1 MKIPSKNLLCYIDSC
16 GIRNTITKERSIF
29 QFWLVMSSRLE
40 ARLFKSTMLTCTSR
54 CLVSRTNQESPICA
68 MPELIANVIISPAA
82 TSFTTPRLHVET
94 STNDGVLWV
103 RGKSLRTVKGD
114 THESIN
120 EAIYYKHSR
129 LHSDA

>member
-1 MKIPSKNLLCYIDSC
+1 
-16 GIRNTITKERSIF
+16 
-29 QFWLVMSSRLE
+29 
-40 ARLFKSTMLTCTSR
+40 
-54 CLVSRTNQESPICA
+54 

-82 TSFTTPRLHVET
+82 TSFTTPRLHVKT

-120 EAIYYKHSR
+120 EAIYYKHSG
-129 LHSDA
+129 LHSNA